1 MPSITYRNTCVEF
14 VAEVYEPAEDSFLLA
29 DAALDLAK
37 QGMKILE
44 IGTGTGFIAAVLQA
58 NLDVDLL
65 ATDINPYAVKCA
77 YNNGVPVIRAD
88 MFSAFRPVQCFD
100 MIIFNPPYLPTLEHD
115 KVPGW
120 LNYAFDGGADG
131 TASLRRFFESVVPY
145 LFPQGTV
152 LVLVSSLNGVEKAI
166 SWMEGY
172 GLGTEVVAKEKCFF
186 EELVVLKGILKAGP
200 EEDLSDL

>member
-1 MPSITYRNTCVEF
+1 MPHITYMNACVEF
-14 VAEVYEPAEDSFLLA
+14 VDDVYEPAEDSFLLA

-37 QGMKILE
+37 QGMRILE
-44 IGTGTGFIAAVLQA
+44 IGTGTGFVAAVLKA

-77 YNNGVPVIRAD
+77 CNNGVPTIRAD
-88 MFSAFRPVQCFD
+88 MFSAFKSLKCFD
-100 MIIFNPPYLPTLEHD
+100 MIIFNPPYLPTLEED

-120 LNYAFDGGADG
+120 LNYAFDGGVDG
-131 TASLRRFFESVVPY
+131 TASLHRFLEGLVSY
-145 LFPQGTV
+145 LCHKGIV
-152 LVLVSSLNGVEKAI
+152 LVLVSSLTGIEKAI

-172 GLGTEVVAKEKCFF
+172 GLETEVVAKEKCFF

-200 EEDLSDL
+200 E

>member
-1 MPSITYRNTCVEF
+1 MPCITYRNACVEF
-14 VAEVYEPAEDSFLLA
+14 MGNVYEPAEDSFLLA

-44 IGTGTGFIAAVLQA
+44 IGTGTGFIAAVLKA

-77 YNNGVPVIRAD
+77 CNNGVPTIRAD
-88 MFSAFRPVQCFD
+88 MFSAFRSVKRFD
-100 MIIFNPPYLPTLEHD
+100 MIIFNPPYLPTLEED

-131 TASLRRFFESVVPY
+131 ATSLRIFLKNVVCY
-145 LFPQGTV
+145 LCPRGTV
-152 LVLVSSLNGVEKAI
+152 LVLVSSLTGIEKAI

-172 GLGTEVVAKEKCFF
+172 GLDTEVVSKEKCFF
-186 EELVVLKGILKAGP
+186 EELVVLKGILKDDP
-200 EEDLSDL
+200 EENRCDL